1 MKFINIGNF
10 KNAQEELKNDKNNA
24 VASIFEYDNNLNN
37 GLLNDV
43 VFTLKNNYAKKFDST
58 DASSNILK
66 DFNPGYNATILEK
79 LFNSGAKLVA
89 TTNLDEF
96 GLGGT

>member
-24 VASIFEYDNNLNN
+24 VASVFEYDNNLNN

-43 VFTLKNNYAKKFDST
+43 VFTLKNNYAKKFNST

-66 DFNPGYNATILEK
+66 DFNPSYNATIL
-79 LFNSGAKLVA
+79 
-89 TTNLDEF
+89 
-96 GLGGT
+96 